1 MNDHPD
7 HILDDQLRNVPVP
20 PGIDAR
26 SALEPLFEAA
36 AIDRLLVR
44 VALPAGLEDRVR
56 RLAAATGTGLLSLRP
71 TGVPERSPLAAV
83 HPDSSGPLPR
93 RVGWSSATRHRW
105 LAACTD
111 LAKDLGAV
119 MAALAIV
126 ASMFFAGMGLSR
138 RLAAPGQTAV
148 GAAVPVARGITR
160 ADAGVGGLS
169 HGRVAMDAA
178 GQKSGAAGTHQGEAG
193 GATGGGKRGLQET
206 HSPDGIGGLA
216 AADVTVAAESPGLG
230 ETGVAVLAAP
240 SFSGPDEA
248 RRGIGASGMRVV
260 MLPLVGRVVP
270 RVPGFDIAFEMAHG
284 ESPFIDPSLHPALA
298 VDHPPLSMK
307 TDSFDSLWE
316 SALMGRRD
324 RARAVKRRP
333 QQGGMPAVQVEDIFA
348 ALPAPPRP
356 TETSG
361 SPAGS
366 RPAGSGAEH
375 PSSVIDVSITAVRSL
390 RPVVGSLLVE
400 VCVAASPLAE
410 GVTGSAGAE
419 PLDAMLVLDQ
429 SVGPSSTLSWQW
441 LCRGLGQVI
450 GQLRPADRLSVVVCG
465 EQPRLVA
472 LRADAEQLR
481 PLVAELQREPPSR
494 SADFDAV
501 FRMIA
506 AVGRREGL
514 PRTVVVV
521 AHSDSVE
528 RCRREGRD
536 ALVAWLAGVAG
547 ASSVPGA
554 LPTEFVLMDAQEPRH
569 AGHAG
574 HADHESHAGAAGAAR
589 HGVMARQRPS
599 VSPSGRIAID
609 PVAISRAM
617 GEKILGR
624 PTLAATD
631 CRLEVAFDPRRVE
644 CYRLIGHR
652 QSAADAVSNV
662 EGSPIDMHAGEAV
675 RVVYELKRRANG
687 DSASG
692 AGLVSAIFR
701 WTPAG
706 SDVEHRTVASLTG
719 DALAY
724 AKDRPSPSDPSP
736 GLPSPHGCE
745 LLLAAGLG
753 ELAGASA
760 HAEPARQ
767 TAAAVALLAER
778 WRARGDV
785 TPAGELLMEC
795 LEQRGLS
802 RDMPGP

>member
-71 TGVPERSPLAAV
+71 TGVPERSPLAAA
-83 HPDSSGPLPR
+83 HPDSSGRTPG
-93 RVGWSSATRHRW
+93 RVGWSSASRHRW

-126 ASMFFAGMGLSR
+126 ASMFFAGMGLSG

-160 ADAGVGGLS
+160 ADAGEAPGVGRLS

-178 GQKSGAAGTHQGEAG
+178 GQRSGAAETHQSEAG
-193 GATGGGKRGLQET
+193 GATGGGKRGLQEP

-240 SFSGPDEA
+240 AFSGPNDA

-260 MLPLVGRVVP
+260 MLPLIGRVVP

-298 VDHPPLSMK
+298 VDHPPLSMR
-307 TDSFDSLWE
+307 TDSFDSLQE
-316 SALMGRRD
+316 SALMGLRD

-375 PSSVIDVSITAVRSL
+375 PGPVVDVSITAVRSL

-569 AGHAG
+569 DRHAG
-574 HADHESHAGAAGAAR
+574 HAR
-589 HGVMARQRPS
+589 HVFMARQRPS

-617 GEKILGR
+617 VEKILGR
-624 PTLAATD
+624 PTLAATG

-662 EGSPIDMHAGEAV
+662 EASPIDMHAGEAV
-675 RVVYELKRRANG
+675 RVVYEVKRRANG
-687 DSASG
+687 DSTSG

-706 SDVEHRTVASLTG
+706 SDVEHRAVASLGG

-724 AKDRPSPSDPSP
+724 AKDRPSPSDPFP

-760 HAEPARQ
+760 HAEPPRQ